1 MPTTSRAEQL
11 ANQAQFVFQG
21 TVIQLKGTTLKQ
33 VPVSDQTIVVRVD
46 RVVHAPPAVSGLA
59 GEEITVQLPSGDRV
73 TIGQTLVFFTV
84 GWIFGDSVAVKSL
97 GQEEVNP
104 VTLQLLA
111 GSPADPVHSLHAR
124 QAVRQASQADLV
136 VAGRVSS
143 VRLPAGELRARASAG
158 AGRTS
163 ERISEHAPL
172 WQEAVIEVDEVLK
185 GGRAKKVVVRF
196 PASNDVRWYKA
207 PKFQTGQEGVF
218 LLHKEQLAQ
227 HVRGM
232 TAPELAPE
240 EYTALHPADFQPL
253 DELPRIKLAVQGGS
267 A

>member
-1 MPTTSRAEQL
+1 M
-11 ANQAQFVFQG
+11 
-21 TVIQLKGTTLKQ
+21 
-33 VPVSDQTIVVRVD
+33 
-46 RVVHAPPAVSGLA
+46 
-59 GEEITVQLPSGDRV
+59 
-73 TIGQTLVFFTV
+73 
-84 GWIFGDSVAVKSL
+84 
-97 GQEEVNP
+97 
-104 VTLQLLA
+104 
-111 GSPADPVHSLHAR
+111 
-124 QAVRQASQADLV
+124 
-136 VAGRVSS
+136 
-143 VRLPAGELRARASAG
+143 
-158 AGRTS
+158 
-163 ERISEHAPL
+163 
-172 WQEAVIEVDEVLK
+172 
-185 GGRAKKVVVRF
+185 VRF